1 MRKVL
6 LFLVIVTVSI
16 SVFALFTAE
25 EVIEKVLESYKSQ
38 VIYGIRTVTENGLKN
53 RYRYEEIY
61 RNGFEKLVKVKF
73 PEAVVWLR
81 NDKGCFVWN
90 NGVLVKPS
98 VSIND
103 LEDLLMNI
111 LNSGKYEIV
120 SFDTTGNNGDLYEL
134 KINHEDQLYDFMVT
148 KDEWQIIKIERTVP
162 NIRTVLIY
170 DNVQNIDEE
179 TFDFQVDKYAKGLEI
194 SKKETQEDI
203 SAKYVQKAI
212 SLFKAF
218 MINRLS
224 IKDMKVTFVTGETY
238 NKHKLVV
245 IIIEHSKK
253 LKSSLKDIT
262 SIPKDFNIVST
273 KNSDLEIIVM
283 GQEKLEVLQ
292 GILDSLISTS
302 TNSD

>member
-38 VIYGIRTVTENGLKN
+38 IIYGIRTVTENGLKN

>member
-38 VIYGIRTVTENGLKN
+38 IIYGIRTVTENGLKN

-212 SLFKAF
+212 SVFKAF

-292 GILDSLISTS
+292 GILDSLISTP

>member
-218 MINRLS
+218 
-224 IKDMKVTFVTGETY
+224 
-238 NKHKLVV
+238 
-245 IIIEHSKK
+245 IIS
-253 LKSSLKDIT
+253 
-262 SIPKDFNIVST
+262 
-273 KNSDLEIIVM
+273 
-283 GQEKLEVLQ
+283 
-292 GILDSLISTS
+292 
-302 TNSD
+302 

>member
-194 SKKETQEDI
+194 SRKETQEDI

>member
-6 LFLVIVTVSI
+6 LFLVIVMVSI

-38 VIYGIRTVTENGLKN
+38 IIYGIRTVTENGLKN